1 MPTPTL
7 TSCSE
12 ITPEEIARLPMGGYT
27 GEILLIQSRADL
39 EEASMALLRERVT
52 GLDTET
58 RPAFHKGESY
68 LPSLVQLATAQAVY
82 LFPVQRVD
90 CAEVLI
96 DVLQAPKLIKAG
108 IALAHDLR
116 QLRQLIPCE
125 PRGIVDLGHLA
136 KRHGL
141 RQTGLRN
148 LAALLMG
155 IRIPKG
161 NRTSNWAS
169 ERLSPSQL
177 RYAATDAWAC
187 RELFFRLEQAENA
200 VAEVSG

>member
-1 MPTPTL
+1 MSTL
-7 TSCSE
+7 CPE

-27 GEILLIQSRADL
+27 GEIRLIQTPADL
-39 EEASMALLRERVT
+39 EEARAALLRERVA

-68 LPSLVQLATAQAVY
+68 LPSLVQLASARAVY

-96 DVLQAPKLIKAG
+96 EVLQAPNLIKAG

-125 PRGIVDLGHLA
+125 PQGIVDLGPLA
-136 KRHGL
+136 KRRGL

-148 LAALLMG
+148 LAALLLG

-161 NRTSNWAS
+161 NRTSNWAA

-187 RELFFRLEQAENA
+187 RELYFQLERSED
-200 VAEVSG
+200 VPGEVSG